1 MWLCISVVLLLILF
15 TFLQIGLVAGVF
27 LAAVL
32 GVSFSSLATLFT
44 KDAEVLGIVRTGV
57 LVSVIISLIFTE
69 LNVGLSMFSNVILLL
84 QFVSASQPINALAF
98 IFDGLHYGVSD
109 FKYAACSMV
118 CDYVY
123 DSS

>member
-15 TFLQIGLVAGVF
+15 TFLQIGLVTGVF

-118 CDYVY
+118 CAYAY